1 MRGHPR
7 IPGWNPGGWRLTL
20 AGMPAD
26 TPEELHALLSM
37 AMNSGDLDAL
47 IALYEE
53 DATLTVPPEG
63 RPVTGRDAIRD
74 ATAEVLALQPVAD
87 LRVVGKLQHDGLALT
102 HGQWRLTATDS
113 AGAPVELAG
122 RGTMVSRRQPDGR
135 WLIALDDTMT
145 PP

>member
-1 MRGHPR
+1 
-7 IPGWNPGGWRLTL
+7 
-20 AGMPAD
+20 MPAD

-102 HGQWRLTATDS
+102 HGQL
-113 AGAPVELAG
+113 APDRDRPGGRAG
-122 RGTMVSRRQPDGR
+122 RARGPRHDGLAPPARRPLADR
-135 WLIALDDTMT
+135 ARRHDDAAIVRSGL
-145 PP
+145 